1 VVNDLTLGMMFQS
14 IPPSFGK
21 VSLHVLRRVE
31 AMVRRNDTKRHA
43 LLSFS
48 HATQHAG
55 ALSRHLPRVEC
66 VAVTRIVGSVGRS
79 AELGGNFR
87 PLGRARRRHD
97 DSRLERI
104 RTAMAAGESLPPV
117 ELHKL
122 GRGYYVVD
130 GHHRIAAALMLGQA
144 DVDAIVVEHYTA
156 QGGTMSAE

>member
-1 VVNDLTLGMMFQS
+1 MMFQS
-14 IPPSFGK
+14 IASRFGK

-31 AMVRRNDTKRHA
+31 AIVRSDDNQHHP

-48 HATQHAG
+48 HATQCAG
-55 ALSRHLPRVEC
+55 PLARRLPRVES

-79 AELGGNFR
+79 TELGGNFR
-87 PLGRARRRHD
+87 PIGRARRRHN

-130 GHHRIAAALMLGQA
+130 GHHRIAAALLLGQA
-144 DVDAIVVEHYTA
+144 DVDAIVVEHYAA
-156 QGGTMSAE
+156 QGGTSPLLA